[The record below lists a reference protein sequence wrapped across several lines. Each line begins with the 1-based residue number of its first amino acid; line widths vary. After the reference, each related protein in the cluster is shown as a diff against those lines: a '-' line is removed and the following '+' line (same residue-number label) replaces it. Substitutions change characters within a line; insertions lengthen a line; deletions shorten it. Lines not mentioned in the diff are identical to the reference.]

1 MNWSRGLVCA
11 LALLFAL
18 SFAAGEGDGKGGEK
32 YADGTDAEIVFPAV
46 TLRVGSATLRAE
58 VASSPK
64 QRARGLSGR
73 ERLDA
78 DAGMLFVFERLSRP
92 CFWMRNTLIPL
103 KLAYLSAEGEI
114 LQTLSLIPHDEALRC
129 AARPSRYGLELNP
142 GWLEKSGAKVGD
154 LIPDLPE

>member
-78 DAGMLFVFERLSRP
+78 DAGMLFVFERPYLP

-114 LQTLSLIPHDEALRC
+114 LQTLSLIPHDETSRC
-129 AARPSRYGLELNP
+129 AERPSRYGLELNP
-142 GWLEKSGAKVGD
+142 GWLEKSGATVGD
-154 LIPDLPE
+154 VIPDLPE